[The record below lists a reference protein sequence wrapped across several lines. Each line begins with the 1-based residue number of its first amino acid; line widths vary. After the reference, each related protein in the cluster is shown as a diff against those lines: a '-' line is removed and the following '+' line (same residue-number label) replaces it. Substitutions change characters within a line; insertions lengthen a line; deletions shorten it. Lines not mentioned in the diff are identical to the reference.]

1 MGGRWVASG
10 IVLVGL
16 FIVLNSVSR
25 SLYSV
30 KCYSVSRSLYSV
42 SGSLYSVSG

>member
-1 MGGRWVASG
+1 VLVGLF

-16 FIVLNSVSR
+16 FIVLVGLFIVLVGFSR

-30 KCYSVSRSLYSV
+30 RRFAEYAVN
-42 SGSLYSVSG
+42 

>member
-1 MGGRWVASG
+1 MLVGLF

-16 FIVLNSVSR
+16 FIVLVGFSR

-30 KCYSVSRSLYSV
+30 RRFAEYAVN
-42 SGSLYSVSG
+42 